1 MAPWCSRGKMLKNH
15 GIFGYLVFQQT
26 HFSFRGIACFH
37 FIKSFFIQIVGIS
50 ETIKSFVFTELEF
63 PVFVDHWGSPDCLG
77 NGSREYIIYR
87 KNGCQPHI
95 ICGAVECCSD
105 SLRGWLNMLK
115 PQMCPTAWLIL
126 ICQVP
131 SIQQQSTKPA
141 HIFSMFFLKVEY
153 RGFHK
158 GGYPNSWKRMETP
171 INIWMIL
178 GGTPHDLGN
187 LHMLGVS
194 TCFFPAFIMVSQ
206 AR

>member
-1 MAPWCSRGKMLKNH
+1 
-15 GIFGYLVFQQT
+15 
-26 HFSFRGIACFH
+26 
-37 FIKSFFIQIVGIS
+37 
-50 ETIKSFVFTELEF
+50 
-63 PVFVDHWGSPDCLG
+63 
-77 NGSREYIIYR
+77 
-87 KNGCQPHI
+87 
-95 ICGAVECCSD
+95 
-105 SLRGWLNMLK
+105 MLK
-115 PQMCPTAWLIL
+115 PQMCPTAWL

-141 HIFSMFFLKVEY
+141 HNFSMFFLKVEY

-171 INIWMIL
+171 INIRMIL
-178 GGTPHDLGN
+178 GGTLHDLGN

>member
-1 MAPWCSRGKMLKNH
+1 MRPSRVSFSPNWN
-15 GIFGYLVFQQT
+15 FRYLLIIED
-26 HFSFRGIACFH
+26 H
-37 FIKSFFIQIVGIS
+37 QIVWGMGVESIS
-50 ETIKSFVFTELEF
+50 STEKMVASPISFVVL
-63 PVFVDHWGSPDCLG
+63 
-77 NGSREYIIYR
+77 
-87 KNGCQPHI
+87 
-95 ICGAVECCSD
+95 
-105 SLRGWLNMLK
+105 WLNMLK
-115 PQMCPTAWLIL
+115 PQMCPTAWL

-141 HIFSMFFLKVEY
+141 HDFSMFFLKVEY

-187 LHMLGVS
+187 LHMLAVS